1 MNQNENLNKKNILC
15 IKTKTTTKH
24 ENKKMSCEGRVSEW
38 DNNEVRESKLRNKVD
53 KEKEKLPFSFD

>member
-1 MNQNENLNKKNILC
+1 MKIWTKKKHLMHA
-15 IKTKTTTKH
+15 KTKTTTKH

-38 DNNEVRESKLRNKVD
+38 DDNEVKESKLRNKVD